1 VTVER
6 DGDMHDER
14 YASASFRPGPAPR
27 DDDFTPLGEALDR
40 VRAELGLPETAA
52 LDVLRARWPDIVGA
66 DVAAHAHLVAVRD
79 GIATVTT
86 DGPLWATQ
94 LRYLETAILA
104 EVAAVVGDEVVTSV
118 RVRVGT

>member
-1 VTVER
+1 MTVER

-14 YASASFRPGPAPR
+14 HASASFRSGPAPR
-27 DDDFTPLGEALDR
+27 DDDFTPLGDALER

-52 LDVLRARWPDIVGA
+52 LDVLRARWADIVGA

-104 EVAAVVGDEVVTSV
+104 EVAAVVGAEVVTSV